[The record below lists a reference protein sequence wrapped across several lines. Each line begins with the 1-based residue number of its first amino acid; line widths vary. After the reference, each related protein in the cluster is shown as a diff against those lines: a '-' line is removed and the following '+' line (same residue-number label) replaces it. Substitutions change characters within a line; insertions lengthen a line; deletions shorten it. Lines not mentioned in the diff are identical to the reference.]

1 MQVSSNHDPS
11 SILLIVLTPLTVAL
25 SHRRSLSPL
34 LSLSL
39 SFLLQSEHGQCDCM
53 EGWIGE
59 ACEQLSCKFDCHHR
73 GECLPRLV
81 VKGSGG
87 GDLLDG
93 GDSLESME
101 SQTLDLPF
109 NGASDDAKEIEGL
122 FDSCFLSC

>member
-1 MQVSSNHDPS
+1 
-11 SILLIVLTPLTVAL
+11 
-25 SHRRSLSPL
+25 
-34 LSLSL
+34 
-39 SFLLQSEHGQCDCM
+39 M

-59 ACEQLSCKFDCHHR
+59 ACEQLSCKFNCHHR

-109 NGASDDAKEIEGL
+109 NGASDDAKEIEGIV
-122 FDSCFLSC
+122 